1 MKPCTYEDALA
12 VAEAAC
18 ANHIFKTT
26 DMTVCVAV
34 NDQGRTDCA
43 VFDIGYLQTGEH
55 ATYQAKAYHFRAKLD
70 IYRRNRKE
78 VQKAIMRI
86 LETFPINAD
95 VNAMDELRENSNII
109 VFRLAP
115 QTQGVSEITTTD
127 VQQVKDAKPIR
138 CFTATVLFDVVF
150 RARFD

>member
-1 MKPCTYEDALA
+1 MKPCTFEDSLA
-12 VAEAAC
+12 VAETAC

-26 DMTVCVAV
+26 GMTVCVAV
-34 NDQGRTDCA
+34 NDQGRTDCC

-70 IYRRNRKE
+70 IYRRNRQD

-86 LETFPINAD
+86 LATFPINAD
-95 VNAMDELRENSNII
+95 VNEMDELRESSNVI
-109 VFRLAP
+109 VFRLSP

-127 VQQVKDAKPIR
+127 VQQVKDARAIR

>member
-34 NDQGRTDCA
+34 NDKGRTDCA

-70 IYRRNRKE
+70 IYRRNRRD
-78 VQKAIMRI
+78 VQQAIMRI

-95 VNAMDELRENSNII
+95 VNAMDELRENSNVI

-115 QTQGVSEITTTD
+115 QTQGVGEITTTD
-127 VQQVKDAKPIR
+127 VQQVKDAKTIR